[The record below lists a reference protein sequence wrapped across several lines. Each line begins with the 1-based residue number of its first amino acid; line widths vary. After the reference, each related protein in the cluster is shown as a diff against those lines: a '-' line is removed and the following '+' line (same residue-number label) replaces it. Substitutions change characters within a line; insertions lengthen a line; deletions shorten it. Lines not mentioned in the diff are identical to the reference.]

1 MLIIFVGNF
10 DVSYADCTK
19 YYHISPNNYIVVLMI
34 IASEQ
39 KPDLDWC
46 AIWNIAKSIL
56 PYSLEIESKTE
67 YVAKYAVVTERR

>member
-1 MLIIFVGNF
+1 
-10 DVSYADCTK
+10 
-19 YYHISPNNYIVVLMI
+19 MI

>member
-1 MLIIFVGNF
+1 
-10 DVSYADCTK
+10 
-19 YYHISPNNYIVVLMI
+19 MI

-46 AIWNIAKSIL
+46 AIYMKYWKSIL